1 MSTKDPATSL
11 AEPEIRRSGAKN
23 TGELAAEYEKL
34 RLENDDLRF
43 EVSRLQASVERQ
55 QQQIFEL
62 NHRLRESYDARDDGV
77 SDREI
82 DRLRTKERLLN
93 EILESRSW
101 RLTRG
106 YRFLGTR
113 VQRLL
118 GGALRR

>member
-1 MSTKDPATSL
+1 MSRKDPSISL
-11 AEPEIRRSGAKN
+11 AEMKIQRSGALN
-23 TGELAAEYEKL
+23 ASELAAEYEKL

-43 EVSRLQASVERQ
+43 EVNRLQASVERQ
-55 QQQIFEL
+55 QQQIFDL
-62 NHRLRESYDARDDGV
+62 NHRLGERYDAMDDGV

-93 EILESRSW
+93 ELLASRSW

-106 YRFLGTR
+106 YRFLGAR

-118 GGALRR
+118 GAMRG